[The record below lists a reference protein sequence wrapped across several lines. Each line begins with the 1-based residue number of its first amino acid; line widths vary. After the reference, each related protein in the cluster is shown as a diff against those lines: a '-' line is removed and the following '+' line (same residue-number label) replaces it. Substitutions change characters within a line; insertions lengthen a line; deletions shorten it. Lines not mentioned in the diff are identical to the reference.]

1 MENELMKKAYYDM
14 VALYD
19 SKCDG
24 LTYNLLG
31 DDTEQSIFDDVKSW
45 REFRGIKNELSIRNC
60 HARNCQKSLSS
71 THDTQIPIRR
81 GYQGK
86 IENGQLNHQTTPLR
100 APRSVL
106 TMGAVCTS
114 TRLRSSNSI

>member
-1 MENELMKKAYYDM
+1 MKKAYYDM

-31 DDTEQSIFDDVKSW
+31 DDTEQSIFDEVKSR
-45 REFRGIKNELSIRNC
+45 REFKRIKSKLSIRNC

-86 IENGQLNHQTTPLR
+86 NEDGQLNHQTTPLR

>member
-1 MENELMKKAYYDM
+1 MKKAYNDM

-19 SKCDG
+19 SKSDG

-31 DDTEQSIFDDVKSW
+31 NDTEQSIFNEVKSW

-86 IENGQLNHQTTPLR
+86 IEDGQLNRETTPLR

-106 TMGAVCTS
+106 TLCAVCTS